1 MKLWHVRPAPGCTP
15 RIRDARGAEIPGFLL
30 SYISWCTIV
39 VQVTVTTCAWL
50 WSVPGVS
57 GSPAWCVWG
66 WWASWRRRRWAPPP
80 RTGCCR
86 PRPRPGPAPGRGC
99 RAGRGCLVASVATP
113 VRVERTESAE
123 EKREGWD
130 QQWGIVL
137 QPHPPAP
144 HKRSRHLGKYFTEKI
159 FWKNIIILFILCSW
173 TTLKK
178 HVINNH
184 HVKVI

>member
-39 VQVTVTTCAWL
+39 VYVTVTTCAWL
-50 WSVPGVS
+50 WFVPGVS

-130 QQWGIVL
+130 QTVR
-137 QPHPPAP
+137 HCPATSST
-144 HKRSRHLGKYFTEKI
+144 RTTQAVQALGKI
-159 FWKNIIILFILCSW
+159 FYRKNILE
-173 TTLKK
+173 K
-178 HVINNH
+178 HNYSFYFVLLDH
-184 HVKVI
+184 S